1 MGLIVENLY
10 YVQFLLL
17 FTCRQSWW
25 FALVFFLF
33 GRSGWLIRLRFV
45 FGVWGESL
53 GASVRASV
61 RVRVACSGRFYLECT
76 VGGPVVYM
84 GRGAK
89 MGRQRAYGARIS

>member
-1 MGLIVENLY
+1 M
-10 YVQFLLL
+10 
-17 FTCRQSWW
+17 
-25 FALVFFLF
+25 FFLF

-84 GRGAK
+84 GRRAK
-89 MGRQRAYGARIS
+89 MGRQRAYGAKIS